1 MIPTDR
7 RYSQDHEWIQARN
20 KKAVLGISDYVQEA
34 FGEIVYVDIREVG
47 TPIVA
52 GEPLGEV
59 ESTKAIFEL
68 SSPVSGVILEVNSVV
83 LQTPKLINTDPYGEG
98 WLAIVKL
105 SNLSELSSLMSA
117 EEYKEFVEGSKP

>member
-20 KKAVLGISDYVQEA
+20 EKAVLGISDYVQEA
-34 FGEIVYVDIREVG
+34 FGEIVYVDIREAG
-47 TPIVA
+47 TLIGA

-117 EEYKEFVEGSKP
+117 EEYEEFVEGSKP